1 MKKLSLVIPC
11 YGSEKT
17 LEAVVNEIHEVLS
30 QHPEYEYEIILV
42 NDHSP
47 DDVWSVIVRL
57 AEGDARIK
65 GVNFA
70 RNFGQHAALMAGYR
84 ECSGDII
91 ISLDDDGQAPVD
103 EIFLLVDKINEGYDL
118 VYGRYPEIKQNRFR
132 VFGSWV
138 NEKMTEIML
147 GKPKGLKV
155 TSFYAVRRFVMEE
168 MIRYQNAYPYVLG
181 LAIRSTQNIVNVTVN
196 QRERVEGSSGYTF
209 SKLLKLWF
217 NGFTTFSEK
226 PLRIATI
233 LGVGCAF
240 FGFVYGVYTIIH
252 KLVNPAVQMGY
263 SSMMA
268 VMLFIGGVIM
278 LLLEIGRAHV

>member
-1 MKKLSLVIPC
+1 M
-11 YGSEKT
+11 T
-17 LEAVVNEIHEVLS
+17 T
-30 QHPEYEYEIILV
+30 
-42 NDHSP
+42 D
-47 DDVWSVIVRL
+47 RL
-57 AEGDARIK
+57 RW
-65 GVNFA
+65 
-70 RNFGQHAALMAGYR
+70 
-84 ECSGDII
+84 
-91 ISLDDDGQAPVD
+91 
-103 EIFLLVDKINEGYDL
+103 IFLLVDKINEGYDL

-278 LLLEIGRAHV
+278 LLLGIIGEYVGRIYVSLNNAPQYVIREKATQTGEPEK